1 MKRTKLASRYAKAFF
16 DFAQEQGKVEN
27 VFTDVAFVDKTFDDN
42 RELRFTI
49 HSPVVRVDKK
59 LAIINALFEG
69 KVDEITLRYLQLIL
83 KKGRELH
90 IDTICSEFVKLYKKY
105 NNIVT
110 LYITSA
116 DELTKE
122 CEEEIVAKI
131 KSYINANIDVK
142 KDVKPD
148 LIGGYR
154 LYFDDY
160 YIDASVKGSL
170 DKLRKELID
179 KSYQVNF

>member
-105 NNIVT
+105 NNI
-110 LYITSA
+110 A
-116 DELTKE
+116 
-122 CEEEIVAKI
+122 
-131 KSYINANIDVK
+131 YINANIEVK

>member
-1 MKRTKLASRYAKAFF
+1 MTRTVRSR
-16 DFAQEQGKVEN
+16 
-27 VFTDVAFVDKTFDDN
+27 
-42 RELRFTI
+42 
-49 HSPVVRVDKK
+49 
-59 LAIINALFEG
+59 
-69 KVDEITLRYLQLIL
+69 
-83 KKGRELH
+83 
-90 IDTICSEFVKLYKKY
+90 FVKLYKKY

-131 KSYINANIDVK
+131 KSYINANIEVK